1 MKEPPKEPA
10 KIKIVVK
17 PSGGATVKK
26 ATIKEESI
34 LHQQQPIPKKK
45 KSILRRIGEIVSNDI
60 HNLPTK
66 LWGAKK
72 KVNMPDSK
80 ETWNDWEG
88 EI

>member
-1 MKEPPKEPA
+1 MKEPPKEPV

-26 ATIKEESI
+26 ATIKEEP
-34 LHQQQPIPKKK
+34 LQQPKPKKK
-45 KSILRRIGEIVSNDI
+45 KSILRRIGEIVSNDV

-72 KVNMPDSK
+72 KVNMPKSD
-80 ETWNDWEG
+80 ETFKDWEG
-88 EI
+88 QL